1 MLAVADNQF
10 EKAKSL
16 MDEDFL
22 DSLGDREKEISK
34 MIADHNASH
43 IQCPG
48 CLTKFE
54 TGPSECPECGLF
66 LGGP

>member
-1 MLAVADNQF
+1 MLAVAGNQL
-10 EKAKSL
+10 EKAKSI

-22 DSLGDREKEISK
+22 DTLSDKEKEISK
-34 MIADHNASH
+34 MIVDHNASH

-48 CLTKFE
+48 CLTEFA

-66 LGGP
+66 LGLP

>member
-1 MLAVADNQF
+1 MLAVADNQL
-10 EKAKSL
+10 EKAKSI

-22 DSLGDREKEISK
+22 GTLSDEEKEISR
-34 MIADHNASH
+34 IVVDHNASH

-54 TGPSECPECGLF
+54 TGPNECPDCGLF
-66 LGGP
+66 LGFP